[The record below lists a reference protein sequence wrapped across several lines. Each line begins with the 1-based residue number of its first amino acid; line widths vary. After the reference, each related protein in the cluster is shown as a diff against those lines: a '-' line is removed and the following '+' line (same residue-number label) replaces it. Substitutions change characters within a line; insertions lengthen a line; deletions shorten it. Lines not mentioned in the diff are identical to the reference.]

1 MEAPRLN
8 CKFTYSTRIRSVGG
22 VTAGIQRNQSLE
34 SSYIFFVSFQ
44 SFVFLSSIFLL
55 FQIYFLVE
63 IQALVAKIAKFKRI
77 PFQI

>member
-8 CKFTYSTRIRSVGG
+8 CTFTYSTRIRSVGG
-22 VTAGIQRNQSLE
+22 GTAGIQRNQSLE
-34 SSYIFFVSFQ
+34 SSCFFFSFQ

-63 IQALVAKIAKFKRI
+63 IQAVAAKIAKFKRI